1 MKVNSRWVARYGAA
15 LAAVGAGV
23 LVRLALTAWVGPGL
37 PTYITFYPAVM
48 AVALLGGLG
57 PGLVATAAL
66 AVAADYWVI
75 EPIGFGVERPVDV
88 VGQAIFCGMGLFMSL
103 VAEYYRRAQIKAEAF
118 DREQALR
125 EARQEKEFLATVL
138 ERAAQ
143 PFAVSYPD
151 RRLGRFNRAYQELT
165 GYTAEELRSMDWAT
179 VLTPPEW
186 REPEGQKLEEL
197 NRTGQPVRYEKEY
210 LRQDGRRVPVELL
223 VHLAR
228 DAEGKPECY
237 YAFVTDTTERKRVEV
252 TLRQNQENLDRAQE
266 VAQIGWWRLDTQRN
280 VLIWSDENHR
290 IFGVPKGTA
299 LTYEAFLDAVHP
311 DDRQYVDTRWRASLR
326 GEAYD
331 IEHRIVADGRV
342 KWVREKA
349 YLEMDAAGGLLGGF
363 GITQDI
369 TQRKQAEQELR
380 ESEEQFR
387 TLADS
392 IPNLAWWA
400 NADGYLTWYNQRWYE
415 YTGTTPQQMEGWG
428 WQSVHDPAAL
438 PAVLERWKASL
449 ASGEPLDMTFPLR
462 GADGVFRPFLT
473 RVIPLKDAQ
482 GRVQRW
488 FGTNTDVSE
497 QQEAQEAVRRLN
509 TELQQ
514 RLADLQVANQQVQA
528 VNASLHVSRRAALN
542 LMEDAL
548 TARRQAEEASVQ
560 MRRLAE
566 QRRLALEAADLGAW
580 DYDFRAGQ
588 VFWDERCREM
598 WGLTADEHVAYATA
612 ISRIHPE
619 DRAGVDRA
627 VQEALAGRDAGGYQ
641 REFRVVWA
649 DGSVHWIASHGHV
662 YFEGEG
668 DQRKPVRFVGANL
681 EITAEREASEALRES
696 RERLAAFAAASF
708 EGIVLSDRGR
718 IVDCNEQFA
727 QMAGCTVPELKGRLI
742 EELIAPE
749 DRERVVESIRAGR
762 ESTTEHQ
769 MLRRD
774 GSRLTVETHGRSSD
788 PDGRGLRHT
797 AVRDITERKHREEQL
812 RKLNRT
818 LQALKDSSNAMVR
831 ATSEE
836 EYLHEVCRIAVE
848 ICGHAMVWIGL
859 AEDDPEKS
867 VRPVASAGFEQ
878 GYLETLRV
886 TWADTERG
894 RGPTG
899 TAIRTGKPCGCKDL
913 LTDPQFAPWRAEAL
927 KRGYASSLVVPLL
940 AGGRAFGAISLYAQ
954 KPDAFTEDEVTLLT
968 ELADDVAYCIRT
980 LRLRAER
987 ARAERRTE
995 ILADT
1000 ASELLTTESPQTVV
1014 DALCHKVLAFLDC
1027 QAFFNFLV
1035 DEQAGRLRL
1044 NACAGVPNEDIQKME
1059 WLDYGTAICGCA
1071 ARDGC
1076 RIVAEDIQATP
1087 DPRTDLVKSFGIQA
1101 YACHPLVIE
1110 RRVLGTLSFGTRT
1123 RTRFCEEELSL
1134 MKAVTDLVA
1143 IAMERQR
1150 AQASLRRANEELE
1163 QRVAE
1168 RTAELHAASRY
1179 SRSLIEASLD
1189 PLVTISPEG
1198 RVTDVNEATELV
1210 TGVQRERLIGSDFAD
1225 YFTEPAK
1232 AKAGYQQ
1239 VLAEGSVRDYPL
1251 TIRHVSGR
1259 TTDVLYNATVY
1270 RNQAGQVQGVFAAAR
1285 DVTERKRIERE
1296 LQVSEARYRSL
1307 VSATSQIV
1315 WTTDPAGQVATEL
1328 PAWEVFTG
1336 QTWDQYQGSG
1346 WTQAVHPE
1354 DRQRTQAVWL
1364 QAVNSRGLYEI
1375 EYRLW
1380 HRDGEYREVVARGVP
1395 LLGEDGSIREWVGT
1409 CTDITERKQ
1418 AERRRDFTSALLA
1431 LFAQKTSAREYL
1443 NSAVNAIQ
1451 QWTGCQALGI
1461 RIADE
1466 AGEIPYAAW
1475 AGFEPR
1481 FLELENQLSLQRDN
1495 CCCIRAISQAF
1506 EPPDRSLVTP
1516 GGSYRTDDAKA
1527 FINALPPEK
1536 RACYRGN
1543 CMKFGFASLV
1553 VIPVRYLDKVI
1564 GAIHL
1569 ADCRPNQFPLAV
1581 VEFLETMTPLI
1592 GEAVHRFQTEAEL
1605 ARHRDQLEVL
1615 VQQRTRELT
1624 DANARLQRTAE
1635 ELQRSN
1641 RDLEQFAYVASHDL
1655 QEPLRA
1661 VGGYVRLLE
1670 RQCADTLDD
1679 RARKCIAGAF
1689 EGAIRMEQLINDL
1702 LAFSRVGTRGG
1713 QFVPTHL
1720 DMVLQRALAN
1730 LQVSIEAGHASVTH
1744 DPLPTLTVDPTQFM
1758 QVFQNLIGN
1767 ALKFRGQAPPVVHIG
1782 AKRQDGHWVF
1792 SVRDNGIGID
1802 RQFYGKLFQLFQR
1815 LHTRKEYPG
1824 TGIGLVICKR
1834 IIERHGGRIWVESQ
1848 LGQGATFYF
1857 SIPETT
1863 G

>member
-1 MKVNSRWVARYGAA
+1 MQNDRRSLNRLLSGVSSAAALTSFGIGCLVLAGWWFDIPVLKSVHPGLISMKAVAALCFVLIGLSVWLSQEHRAQIRAARYGAWGGGIVVASLGLLTLAEYVFGWSLGIDQLLVTEPAGTSQTIFPGRMAANTAFNLA
-15 LAAVGAGV
+15 LLGLGVLLLDVRTPRGHRPAQYLIGVAGLGFLAALLGYSYGVSVFYSPAPGSNPMGLPTALAGTAAAVGLWLARPGPRLLAVLGGEQAGSLMARHFLLPALLLPLLLDLTFAAGERAGLYGQDFASAIHV
-23 LVRLALTAWVGPGL
+23 VALTALLLALVVSTAMALNRADAGLAAARGAQPAAQPERLSLPSALSAPLYPGRRWLRYVAALLL
-37 PTYITFYPAVM
+37 PVAAAMVRLGFFPALGTRNVYVLFYPAVTL
-48 AVALLGGLG
+48 AALYGGLPAGLLATLGSALLAGYLFIEPTRSFAIEDPADWLSLGIFCLGGL
-57 PGLVATAAL
+57 LISLL
-66 AVAADYWVI
+66 AETMHRAH
-75 EPIGFGVERPVDV
+75 
-88 VGQAIFCGMGLFMSL
+88 
-103 VAEYYRRAQIKAEAF
+103 RRAASAEEA
-118 DREQALR
+118 
-125 EARQEKEFLATVL
+125 ARQA
-138 ERAAQ
+138 
-143 PFAVSYPD
+143 
-151 RRLGRFNRAYQELT
+151 
-165 GYTAEELRSMDWAT
+165 
-179 VLTPPEW
+179 
-186 REPEGQKLEEL
+186 
-197 NRTGQPVRYEKEY
+197 
-210 LRQDGRRVPVELL
+210 
-223 VHLAR
+223 
-228 DAEGKPECY
+228 
-237 YAFVTDTTERKRVEV
+237 TERERV
-252 TLRQNQENLDRAQE
+252 
-266 VAQIGWWRLDTQRN
+266 
-280 VLIWSDENHR
+280 
-290 IFGVPKGTA
+290 
-299 LTYEAFLDAVHP
+299 
-311 DDRQYVDTRWRASLR
+311 
-326 GEAYD
+326 
-331 IEHRIVADGRV
+331 
-342 KWVREKA
+342 
-349 YLEMDAAGGLLGGF
+349 
-363 GITQDI
+363 
-369 TQRKQAEQELR
+369 EQELR
-380 ESEEQFR
+380 EKEEQFR

-428 WQSVHDPAAL
+428 WQSVHDPRTL

-449 ASGEPLDMTFPLR
+449 ASGEPFDMTFPLR

-497 QQEAQEAVRRLN
+497 QQAAEEAVRRLN
-509 TELQQ
+509 AELQQ
-514 RLADLQVANQQVQA
+514 RLADLQDANKQVQA
-528 VNASLHVSRRAALN
+528 VNASLEVSRRAALN

-560 MRRLAE
+560 MRSLAE

-598 WGLTADEHVAYATA
+598 WNMAADEHVAYATA

-627 VQEALAGRDAGGYQ
+627 VQEALAGRDAGGFH

-668 DQRKPVRFVGANL
+668 DQRKPIRFVGANL

-727 QMAGCTVPELKGRLI
+727 QIAGCTVPELKGRMI

-774 GSRLTVETHGRSSD
+774 GSRLTVETHGRPSD
-788 PDGRGLRHT
+788 PGGRGLRHT

-812 RKLNRT
+812 QRLNRT

-831 ATSEE
+831 ATSEG
-836 EYLHEVCRIAVE
+836 EYLHEVCRITVE
-848 ICGHAMVWIGL
+848 VCGHAMVWIGF
-859 AEDDPEKS
+859 AEDDPGKS

-899 TAIRTGKPCGCKDL
+899 TAIRTGKPCGCKHL

-940 AGGRAFGAISLYAQ
+940 AGDRAFGAITLYAQ

-968 ELADDVAYCIRT
+968 QLADDVAYCIRT

-1059 WLDYGTAICGCA
+1059 WLDYGTAVCGCA
-1071 ARDGC
+1071 ARDAC

-1087 DPRTDLVKSFGIQA
+1087 DPRTELVKSFGIQA

-1123 RTRFCEEELSL
+1123 RTHFREEELSL

-1198 RVTDVNEATELV
+1198 KVTDVNEATELV

-1239 VLAEGSVRDYPL
+1239 VLAEGNVRDYTL
-1251 TIRHVSGR
+1251 TMRHVSGR

-1270 RNQAGQVQGVFAAAR
+1270 RNEAGRVQGVFAAAR
-1285 DVTERKRIERE
+1285 DVTERRRIERE

-1315 WTTDPAGQVATEL
+1315 WTTDPAGQIATEL
-1328 PAWEVFTG
+1328 PAWEAFT
-1336 QTWDQYQGSG
+1336 
-1346 WTQAVHPE
+1346 
-1354 DRQRTQAVWL
+1354 
-1364 QAVNSRGLYEI
+1364 
-1375 EYRLW
+1375 
-1380 HRDGEYREVVARGVP
+1380 
-1395 LLGEDGSIREWVGT
+1395 
-1409 CTDITERKQ
+1409 
-1418 AERRRDFTSALLA
+1418 
-1431 LFAQKTSAREYL
+1431 
-1443 NSAVNAIQ
+1443 
-1451 QWTGCQALGI
+1451 
-1461 RIADE
+1461 
-1466 AGEIPYAAW
+1466 
-1475 AGFEPR
+1475 
-1481 FLELENQLSLQRDN
+1481 LSL
-1495 CCCIRAISQAF
+1495 
-1506 EPPDRSLVTP
+1506 
-1516 GGSYRTDDAKA
+1516 
-1527 FINALPPEK
+1527 
-1536 RACYRGN
+1536 
-1543 CMKFGFASLV
+1543 
-1553 VIPVRYLDKVI
+1553 
-1564 GAIHL
+1564 IH
-1569 ADCRPNQFPLAV
+1569 
-1581 VEFLETMTPLI
+1581 I
-1592 GEAVHRFQTEAEL
+1592 
-1605 ARHRDQLEVL
+1605 
-1615 VQQRTRELT
+1615 
-1624 DANARLQRTAE
+1624 
-1635 ELQRSN
+1635 
-1641 RDLEQFAYVASHDL
+1641 
-1655 QEPLRA
+1655 
-1661 VGGYVRLLE
+1661 
-1670 RQCADTLDD
+1670 
-1679 RARKCIAGAF
+1679 
-1689 EGAIRMEQLINDL
+1689 
-1702 LAFSRVGTRGG
+1702 
-1713 QFVPTHL
+1713 
-1720 DMVLQRALAN
+1720 
-1730 LQVSIEAGHASVTH
+1730 
-1744 DPLPTLTVDPTQFM
+1744 
-1758 QVFQNLIGN
+1758 
-1767 ALKFRGQAPPVVHIG
+1767 
-1782 AKRQDGHWVF
+1782 
-1792 SVRDNGIGID
+1792 
-1802 RQFYGKLFQLFQR
+1802 
-1815 LHTRKEYPG
+1815 
-1824 TGIGLVICKR
+1824 
-1834 IIERHGGRIWVESQ
+1834 
-1848 LGQGATFYF
+1848 
-1857 SIPETT
+1857 
-1863 G
+1863 